1 MPKVKYFAVAVGREG
16 PKIYDNWTECDKNS
30 INLLKV
36 TRYPGGKHKSF
47 PTRREAQEWLDAH
60 ARRGSIPRRGPPVG
74 AEVIVIDSEDSDSA
88 PSARKMHIKPSA
100 PKRAP
105 PVRNGDD
112 SDDTDMEIEIISP
125 PQSGVGL

>member
-1 MPKVKYFAVAVGREG
+1 MH
-16 PKIYDNWTECDKNS
+16 S
-30 INLLKV
+30 
-36 TRYPGGKHKSF
+36 S
-47 PTRREAQEWLDAH
+47 DAH

-125 PQSGVGL
+125 PQSGVASTKDSTEIILSPEQQDVLRRVSSGQNVFFTGSAGKWHNNFQ